1 MSHYTIGYH
10 DQQRHH
16 FEICEYADN
25 TFDAIQH
32 AKEDVPFLKDH
43 PQYIDEVLLEKHD
56 FQSTKQITLMMNG
69 LMKIL

>member
-10 DQQRHH
+10 DRQRHH

-43 PQYIDEVLLEKHD
+43 PQYIDEVLLEK
-56 FQSTKQITLMMNG
+56 T
-69 LMKIL
+69 

>member
-1 MSHYTIGYH
+1 MSKVSKRSNKRSEGSLMSHYTVGYH

-16 FEICEYADN
+16 FQICEYAEN

-43 PQYIDEVLLEKHD
+43 PQYLDEVLLEK
-56 FQSTKQITLMMNG
+56 T
-69 LMKIL
+69 

>member
-16 FEICEYADN
+16 FEICEYAEN

-43 PQYIDEVLLEKHD
+43 PQYIDCLLYTSPSPRDVEE
-56 FQSTKQITLMMNG
+56 SRMPSSA
-69 LMKIL
+69 